1 MPKIVCSGG
10 LAKIFLFTF
19 NSIMLA
25 LATFVIYLGI
35 KIYHFNDDAQ
45 TVELA
50 GFSLEPTGLIV
61 LVFGSILALK
71 AVGGIVGV
79 FVDHPLFMNIYSLL
93 LVLALVAQIGTIYHR
108 YKYQSD
114 FHEKLSV
121 AIPQAINETFNSVHG
136 SKIDLNLAY
145 ALQSYQQTM
154 ECCGWTGLPGEYIGK
169 EVPISC
175 CNQNFTL
182 SNSMET
188 CSKLNIEY
196 KAGCNSSRVVNFVKT
211 GFNYSADVLIAVQ
224 IILVVSACCLARYL
238 KAYQPVN
245 TSD

>member
-1 MPKIVCSGG
+1 M
-10 LAKIFLFTF
+10 
-19 NSIMLA
+19 
-25 LATFVIYLGI
+25 
-35 KIYHFNDDAQ
+35 
-45 TVELA
+45 
-50 GFSLEPTGLIV
+50 

-145 ALQSYQQTM
+145 ALQS
-154 ECCGWTGLPGEYIGK
+154 
-169 EVPISC
+169 
-175 CNQNFTL
+175 
-182 SNSMET
+182 
-188 CSKLNIEY
+188 
-196 KAGCNSSRVVNFVKT
+196 
-211 GFNYSADVLIAVQ
+211 
-224 IILVVSACCLARYL
+224 
-238 KAYQPVN
+238 
-245 TSD
+245 